1 MKKVKKWIQSHL
13 ICLWVVSSVLFA
25 IIIHILF
32 SLHISNEW
40 WSAKWSAG
48 DILTYVSTVALGLL
62 AVWQNKKFKEES
74 DISQERM
81 EKLTKQANELSAIG
95 KIVEYETENILQEIP
110 RMLIHPHRTSGR
122 DCHYCYSGGIAASGA
137 AEGAGSRQPDQLH
150 QQTQTA
156 GHGLQRIFCRQFR
169 ILHHADL

>member
-95 KIVEYETENILQEIP
+95 KIVEYETENILQLKSKVQDFLDACDIEKTE
-110 RMLIHPHRTSGR
+110 MELSNVGN
-122 DCHYCYSGGIAASGA
+122 
-137 AEGAGSRQPDQLH
+137 QPND
-150 QQTQTA
+150 
-156 GHGLQRIFCRQFR
+156 FR
-169 ILHHADL
+169 KIYLKIVIDNQSKQIRRCGY